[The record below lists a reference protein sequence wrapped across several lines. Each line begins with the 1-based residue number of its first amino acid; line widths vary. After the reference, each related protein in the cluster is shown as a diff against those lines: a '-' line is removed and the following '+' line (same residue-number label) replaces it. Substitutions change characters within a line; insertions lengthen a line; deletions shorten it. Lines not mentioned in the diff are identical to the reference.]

1 MEPTI
6 IEQAAPYPPAEP
18 KKNRTGM
25 IIAIVVGLLCCC
37 CLVLG
42 ATLWFTGDA
51 IVEMINSAGILS
63 Q

>member
-6 IEQAAPYPPAEP
+6 IENPANFQPEQP

-42 ATLWFTGDA
+42 VTLWFTGDA
-51 IVEMINSAGILS
+51 LMEALDIAGS
-63 Q
+63 F